1 MLNNKK
7 VVVVLPAYNAART
20 LRRTVEEIP
29 REIVD
34 EVILT
39 DDASR
44 DNTSDLA
51 QELGLITIRHDHNR
65 GYGGNQKT
73 CYTAALARGA
83 DIVVM
88 LHPDYQYTPKLVSA
102 MASMIAYG
110 EYDARVW
117 PRAFS
122 AEARC
127 KGGMPL
133 YKYIANRGLTFIE
146 NMLIWEKMSE
156 YHTGYRAW
164 SRELLERL
172 PLLSCSD
179 DFVFDNQMVVQAV
192 YFGFRIGEISCP
204 TKYFEEA
211 SSINFQR
218 SVTYGFGVLGTA
230 MDLRLKRWGLAK
242 PAFLADVPYE
252 RLLLEGSGAMR
263 SRFRVS
269 RLTRAIHHR
278 RSNRLQAS
286 NTVSTLR
293 WMQPQGHPAC
303 RFRSTRALAYAI
315 YALTLAVVDFYLVH
329 CHPRA
334 TLAG

>member
-1 MLNNKK
+1 MLNHKK

-20 LRRTVEEIP
+20 LRRTVDEIP

-34 EVILT
+34 EIILT
-39 DDASR
+39 DDASS

-51 QELGLITIRHDHNR
+51 REMGLVTLRHDHNR

-73 CYTAALARGA
+73 CYTAALDQGA

-110 EYDARVW
+110 EYDGVLASRILG
-117 PRAFS
+117 RGAL
-122 AEARC
+122 

-133 YKYIANRGLTFIE
+133 YKYVANRGLTFLE
-146 NMLIWEKMSE
+146 NILIREKMSE

-164 SRELLERL
+164 SRALLERL
-172 PLLSCSD
+172 PLLNCSD

-218 SVTYGFGVLGTA
+218 SVTYGFGVLQTA
-230 MDLRLKRWGLAK
+230 MSLRLKRWGLVK
-242 PAFLADVPYE
+242 PFFLEDKPLD
-252 RLLLEGSGAMR
+252 RLPS
-263 SRFRVS
+263 
-269 RLTRAIHHR
+269 
-278 RSNRLQAS
+278 
-286 NTVSTLR
+286 
-293 WMQPQGHPAC
+293 
-303 RFRSTRALAYAI
+303 RSTAQPVSL
-315 YALTLAVVDFYLVH
+315 
-329 CHPRA
+329 
-334 TLAG
+334 G

>member
-1 MLNNKK
+1 MLNNKR
-7 VVVVLPAYNAART
+7 VAVVLPAYNAAKT
-20 LRRTVEEIP
+20 LRRTVDEIP
-29 REIVD
+29 HDIVD

-51 QELGLITIRHDHNR
+51 QELGLTTIRHDRNR

-88 LHPDYQYTPKLVSA
+88 VHPDYQYTPKLVSA

-110 EYDARVW
+110 EYDGVLASRILG
-117 PRAFS
+117 RGAL
-122 AEARC
+122 R
-127 KGGMPL
+127 GGMPL
-133 YKYIANRGLTFIE
+133 YKYIANRGLTFVE
-146 NMLIWEKMSE
+146 NILIREKMSE

-172 PLLSCSD
+172 PLRSCSD

-192 YFGFRIGEISCP
+192 HLGFRIGEISCP

-218 SVTYGFGVLGTA
+218 SVTYGFGVLRTA
-230 MDLRLKRWGLAK
+230 LDLRLKRLGLTN
-242 PAFLADVPYE
+242 PAFLADISNE
-252 RLLLEGSGAMR
+252 RLLIDGSELR
-263 SRFRVS
+263 PLPIQNSFVYSRPETS
-269 RLTRAIHHR
+269 
-278 RSNRLQAS
+278 
-286 NTVSTLR
+286 
-293 WMQPQGHPAC
+293 
-303 RFRSTRALAYAI
+303 
-315 YALTLAVVDFYLVH
+315 
-329 CHPRA
+329 
-334 TLAG
+334 

>member
-1 MLNNKK
+1 MLKLGVEPMLNNKK
-7 VVVVLPAYNAART
+7 VVVVLPAYNAAKT

-29 REIVD
+29 HEIVD

-44 DNTSDLA
+44 DNTSALA
-51 QELGLITIRHDHNR
+51 LELGLITIRHDHNR

-73 CYTAALARGA
+73 CYMAALARGA

-110 EYDARVW
+110 EYDAVLASRILG
-117 PRAFS
+117 RGAL
-122 AEARC
+122 

-146 NMLIWEKMSE
+146 NILIWHKMSE
-156 YHTGYRAW
+156 YHSGYRAW
-164 SRELLERL
+164 SRELLQRL

-179 DFVFDNQMVVQAV
+179 DFVFDNQMIVQAL
-192 YFGFRIGEISCP
+192 YFGFHVGEISCP
-204 TKYFEEA
+204 TKYFDEA

-230 MDLRLKRWGLAK
+230 LDLRLKKWGLAK
-242 PAFLADVPYE
+242 PSFLADVALE
-252 RLLLEGSGAMR
+252 RLPPEGAAPPSQ
-263 SRFRVS
+263 SIS
-269 RLTRAIHHR
+269 
-278 RSNRLQAS
+278 
-286 NTVSTLR
+286 STL
-293 WMQPQGHPAC
+293 G
-303 RFRSTRALAYAI
+303 
-315 YALTLAVVDFYLVH
+315 
-329 CHPRA
+329 
-334 TLAG
+334 

>member
-1 MLNNKK
+1 MLNKKK

-44 DNTSDLA
+44 DNTSELA
-51 QELGLITIRHDHNR
+51 LELGLITIRHDHNR

-110 EYDARVW
+110 EYDAVLASRILG
-117 PRAFS
+117 RGALQ
-122 AEARC
+122 
-127 KGGMPL
+127 GGMPL
-133 YKYIANRGLTFIE
+133 YKYVANRGLTFIE
-146 NMLIWEKMSE
+146 NILIGHKMSE
-156 YHTGYRAW
+156 YHSGYRAW
-164 SRELLERL
+164 SREVLQRL
-172 PLLSCSD
+172 PLLSCSE
-179 DFVFDNQMVVQAV
+179 DFVFDNQMIVQAL
-192 YFGFRIGEISCP
+192 YFGFHVGEISCP
-204 TKYFEEA
+204 TKYFKEA

-230 MDLRLKRWGLAK
+230 LDLRLKRWGLAK
-242 PAFLADVPYE
+242 PSFLADAPNE
-252 RLLLEGSGAMR
+252 RL
-263 SRFRVS
+263 
-269 RLTRAIHHR
+269 
-278 RSNRLQAS
+278 
-286 NTVSTLR
+286 
-293 WMQPQGHPAC
+293 PAEE
-303 RFRSTRALAYAI
+303 SVESIPGIL
-315 YALTLAVVDFYLVH
+315 
-329 CHPRA
+329 
-334 TLAG
+334 G

>member
-7 VVVVLPAYNAART
+7 VVVVLPAYNAAKT
-20 LRRTVEEIP
+20 LRRTVDEIP

-39 DDASR
+39 DDASK

-51 QELGLITIRHDHNR
+51 REMGLLTIRHDHNR

-73 CYTAALARGA
+73 CYAAALAQDA

-110 EYDARVW
+110 EYDGVLASRILG
-117 PRAFS
+117 RGAI
-122 AEARC
+122 
-127 KGGMPL
+127 KGGMPF
-133 YKYIANRGLTFIE
+133 YKYVSNRALTFIE
-146 NMLIWEKMSE
+146 NILIQEKMSE

-172 PLLSCSD
+172 PLLNCSD
-179 DFVFDNQMVVQAV
+179 DFVFDNQMVVQALH
-192 YFGFRIGEISCP
+192 FGFRIGEISCP

-218 SVTYGFGVLGTA
+218 SVTYGFGVLKTA
-230 MDLRLKRWGLAK
+230 MDLRLQRLGLAK
-242 PAFLADVPYE
+242 PAFLADQPYG
-252 RLLLEGSGAMR
+252 RLP
-263 SRFRVS
+263 
-269 RLTRAIHHR
+269 
-278 RSNRLQAS
+278 RSNAAP
-286 NTVSTLR
+286 TVSL
-293 WMQPQGHPAC
+293 G
-303 RFRSTRALAYAI
+303 
-315 YALTLAVVDFYLVH
+315 
-329 CHPRA
+329 
-334 TLAG
+334 